1 MARFK
6 GKTIEE
12 ATNRGLKILGVVRD
26 EVEIYIINAGQS
38 KFFGLYRVSAEVE
51 IIVKE
56 QKNVADLVTSATTV
70 TVESSVAT
78 AQPEMEPVMATMDED
93 ELAERQAKNR
103 ERWDKATEEVI
114 DYLVMILEALGIEG
128 NLDATWGQNTLN
140 IQFETETEGL
150 LIGKY
155 GRTINAMQTLATAYL
170 SEVGINH
177 PQVML
182 NVGNYREE
190 RNTKLERLAYRLADK
205 VVSLQQSETLEP
217 MPAFE
222 RKVIHS
228 ALADDPDVLTTSIG
242 KEPFRRVKIALA
254 NPEDKKIE
262 A

>member
-12 ATNRGLKILGVVRD
+12 ATNRGLQILGAAR
-26 EVEIYIINAGQS
+26 ENVEIYIINTGQT

-56 QKNVADLVTSATTV
+56 TSK
-70 TVESSVAT
+70 SVANQSVYT
-78 AQPEMEPVMATMDED
+78 LAATEPKINPDGLTETEDAMAAED
-93 ELAERQAKNR
+93 LAKRQAKNR
-103 ERWDKATEEVI
+103 ERWEKGTDEVI
-114 DYLVMILEALGIEG
+114 EYLVTILEALGIEG
-128 NLDATWGQNTLN
+128 TLDASWGQNILN

-170 SEVGINH
+170 TEAGINH

-190 RNTKLERLAYRLADK
+190 RNSKLERLAYRLADK

-228 ALADDPDVLTTSIG
+228 ALAEDPDVLTTSIG
-242 KEPFRRVKIALA
+242 KEPFRRVKIGLVK
-254 NPEDKKIE
+254 EVKQHVE
-262 A
+262 V